1 MKTPLRR
8 IQLGAV
14 VLMVI
19 VVSAVGVYHWRGGYS
34 WLDSIWMVVI
44 TISSVGY
51 SYGKSGINDP
61 VLQIFTILLIVFGI
75 TAAAYTVGG
84 FIQILFEG
92 ELERVLEGRK
102 MKREIEG
109 LEGHVIIC
117 GFGRMGTMLTIDLK
131 SQGYDVIVIDNDA
144 ERLEEAKS
152 RGFLHILGDASHED
166 VLMAAGVKTAKTVIS
181 ALPHDAENVFI
192 ALTCRDLNEEV
203 RIISRAEQ
211 VSTKRKLRQAG
222 ADRVVM
228 PAVIGAQQM
237 TRLVTRPSAA
247 ELIHL
252 VAGNEDLD
260 VELDE
265 IVVVNESSLAGKTIG
280 ETQIGQ
286 QFRLLV
292 VGIKQLAGP
301 IQFNPQA
308 SHVLQADEVL
318 IVLGRP
324 DDIEQ
329 FRVGQV
335 V

>member
-8 IQLGAV
+8 IQLGAF
-14 VLMVI
+14 VLLAIFI
-19 VVSAVGVYHWRGGYS
+19 VAVAVYHWRGDYS
-34 WLDSIWMVVI
+34 WLDAVWMVVV

-51 SYGKSGINDP
+51 GERSTLNDP
-61 VLQIFTILLIVFGI
+61 GLQVFTILLIVFGI
-75 TAAAYTVGG
+75 SAAAYTVGG

-109 LEGHVIIC
+109 LTDHVIIC
-117 GFGRMGTMLTIDLK
+117 GFGRMGIMLASDLK
-131 SQGYDVIVIDNDA
+131 SQGYSVVIIDNEA
-144 ERLEEAKS
+144 ERIEEA
-152 RGFLHILGDASHED
+152 RNNECLYIMGDATEED
-166 VLMAAGVKTAKTVIS
+166 VLRSAGIRQAKTVIS

-192 ALTCRDLNEEV
+192 ALTCRDLNEQV
-203 RIISRAEQ
+203 HIISRAEHA
-211 VSTKRKLRQAG
+211 STKRKLLQAG

-237 TRLVTRPSAA
+237 TRLVTRPSTA
-247 ELIHL
+247 ELMHV

-265 IVVVNESSLAGKTIG
+265 VDVTAESVLAGQTIADS
-280 ETQIGQ
+280 QIGQ

-292 VGIKQLAGP
+292 VGVKQQEGP

-308 SHVLQADEVL
+308 SYVLRPDDVL
-318 IVLGRP
+318 IVLGRTE
-324 DDIEQ
+324 DIEQ
-329 FRVGQV
+329 FRAA
-335 V
+335 